1 MKLTCDLYL
10 IQNTY
15 GMSCSQITG
24 VYWLCQNLG
33 NYWDSQIINK
43 MEQRLIYLL
52 DFEIEQQKKL
62 EKEYENYDVKEG
74 LQTMN
79 IYDIKM
85 IDNYYKMDGE
95 LSHIS

>member
-33 NYWDSQIINK
+33 NYWDSQIISK

-79 IYDIKM
+79 ICDIKM

>member
-1 MKLTCDLYL
+1 
-10 IQNTY
+10 
-15 GMSCSQITG
+15 
-24 VYWLCQNLG
+24 
-33 NYWDSQIINK
+33 
-43 MEQRLIYLL
+43 
-52 DFEIEQQKKL
+52 L

-79 IYDIKM
+79 INDIKM